1 MPQSPCHSLIQVSC
15 LVKPWLLASIEIGFS
30 LTAELLQ
37 SPLNPL
43 EGLNLQ
49 DFFCHLY
56 LQEKKKKSLHRVG
69 QGCRAMTEE
78 STWEFIF
85 QAALSLSHV

>member
-43 EGLNLQ
+43 EGMNLQ

-56 LQEKKKKSLHRVG
+56 LQEKKKSLNRVG

>member
-1 MPQSPCHSLIQVSC
+1 MVFNLSIYCYTINQPYRIQYNTTAVTASVTMCPSLLATQVSC

-37 SPLNPL
+37 SPLNLL
-43 EGLNLQ
+43 EGMNVQ

-56 LQEKKKKSLHRVG
+56 LQEKKKKII
-69 QGCRAMTEE
+69 E
-78 STWEFIF
+78 
-85 QAALSLSHV
+85 